1 MAKKKDLLRDKLNA
15 LNPSIPT
22 NTRGEAARETRF
34 VESAA
39 DLKSRPRRK
48 KAPKAKVPAVKR
60 SAPPRPSPEI
70 EARPATAPQEAPHP
84 SPRNENPNPFAD
96 PFLFSALMQEN
107 LVALNRMREAMVSIN
122 SLFFDS
128 CRRYAGLCFENL
140 TKGCFCYPRL
150 PAGKWPF
157 MF

>member
-22 NTRGEAARETRF
+22 NTRGETAREPHAGGP
-34 VESAA
+34 VAG
-39 DLKSRPRRK
+39 LKSGPRRK
-48 KAPKAKVPAVKR
+48 TAPKAKAPAVKMPEP
-60 SAPPRPSPEI
+60 AKPSPEMKPGP
-70 EARPATAPQEAPHP
+70 EVARQGAPGPFPGKEDA
-84 SPRNENPNPFAD
+84 NPFAGS
-96 PFLFSALMQEN
+96 FLFSALMQEN
-107 LVALNRMREAMVSIN
+107 LVALNRMRETMATMN

-128 CRRYAGLCFENL
+128 CRRCAGLCFENL
-140 TKGCFCYPRL
+140 TKGCFCHTRW